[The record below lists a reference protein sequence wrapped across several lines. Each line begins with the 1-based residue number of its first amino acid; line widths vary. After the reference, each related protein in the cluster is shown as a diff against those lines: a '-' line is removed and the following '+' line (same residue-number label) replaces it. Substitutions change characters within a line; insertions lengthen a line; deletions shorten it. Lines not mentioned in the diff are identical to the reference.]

1 MVISRHYRKLFHQQG
16 THPVANSF
24 TDDIYPTVSNV
35 PPDLHGSP
43 QVTNNPPSESTHSY
57 NLRSIGTIWNPQFLI
72 SSFPQPIYIPKI
84 CNSSRLD
91 KCIHFIFNLTTLMRV
106 YYQNPRSIAV
116 KRLHLRSCIYLSIIV
131 LLSSVVVN
139 ISLLCAFFH
148 ICGDMC
154 GFFSVKVNI
163 LCFTLCHIYINIY
176 S

>member
-1 MVISRHYRKLFHQQG
+1 
-16 THPVANSF
+16 
-24 TDDIYPTVSNV
+24 
-35 PPDLHGSP
+35 
-43 QVTNNPPSESTHSY
+43 
-57 NLRSIGTIWNPQFLI
+57 
-72 SSFPQPIYIPKI
+72 
-84 CNSSRLD
+84 
-91 KCIHFIFNLTTLMRV
+91 MRV

-176 S
+176 SQLCLRKKTPCCQNILRKIKVINVDDYHYHYFVFRRKFLFILIFFSPGGVDQSRRYCNTGPIRGKGGASPQHFAMCQKSV